1 MGTTMRLLEDSYAED
16 FALVGI
22 YTSLEDYALAYA
34 LNDSLKIRL
43 RRNVTDL
50 TFSTEVTYPF
60 FEWKDELCDQEWALF
75 TNSCITSEKSDRSD
89 LFPEE
94 PSFSNH
100 HLVPEHKGVNF
111 VLKVE
116 EEVLDSEMLKT
127 IKGIPGVITA
137 YAIQTENLKSKPNLI
152 F

>member
-1 MGTTMRLLEDSYAED
+1 MGAGMRILEDAYAEE

-22 YTSLEDYALAYA
+22 HTGLEDYALAYA
-34 LNDSLKIRL
+34 LNENLKLRL
-43 RRNVTDL
+43 RRVNTDL
-50 TFSTEVTYPF
+50 CFTSSVSYPF
-60 FEWKDELCDQEWALF
+60 FEWKDELYDQTWSLL
-75 TNSCITSEKSDRSD
+75 TNTCITEQKSFTGD

-111 VLKVE
+111 LLKADEDVLNNETLRK
-116 EEVLDSEMLKT
+116 
-127 IKGIPGVITA
+127 IKAIPGVLTA
-137 YAIQTENLKSKPNLI
+137 YVIETANLKSKPNLI